1 MRPSFVI
8 TRIPLACAFAD
19 RADRSENGAIPPGVW
34 HPAHF
39 SAKIGATLDHVGAAV
54 VARRLLRELPEPPA
68 AIAVAPIATTAAAP
82 SARASLLR
90 VTGKG

>member
-19 RADRSENGAIPPGVW
+19 RADKSENGAIPPGVW

-39 SAKIGATLDHVGAAV
+39 SAKIGATLDQVGAAV

-90 VTGKG
+90 VTGQG